1 MRIIFRVII
10 IDDEAIIRHGISNYI
25 KILRLDFD
33 VVATFDDGKEA
44 IEYLKNNDVD
54 VVVTDIR
61 MTEVS
66 GIDVIQFVHNFKP
79 HAKIIVISGYK
90 DFEYTKAAIE
100 NNVMYYLT
108 KPTRLKDISLVF
120 QKIKEKLLEENQV
133 RLEQKQHKELLRY
146 TKHKFYIDIF
156 ENKLDDYQSKIDYI
170 TPFENLKDSVFVLSE
185 MKITNYSSYISNAW
199 QYTHDGLISAINN
212 LVQMCDSQNALEHY
226 LIKQEEDTLLY
237 LSSCDANY
245 DPIKLEQ
252 QIRSFYD
259 ELIQH
264 CHSILKV
271 YLTIRQVS
279 KYYGL
284 NELLQMHTNETKTN
298 NIGNSSEDHIILI
311 AKEYIEKNFEKDLTL
326 SEVSNV
332 VMLNPDYFSR
342 FFKQKTGQN
351 FVDYLANVRIKKA
364 IGLLKA
370 GNHKIYEISNMVGY
384 RSSKYFAKIF
394 RQTTGCSPKE
404 YRRKCLHEDKAKDE

>member
-1 MRIIFRVII
+1 VRIIFRVII

-25 KILRLDFD
+25 KILRLGFD

-284 NELLQMHTNETKTN
+284 NELLQMHTHETKTN

-351 FVDYLANVRIKKA
+351 FV
-364 IGLLKA
+364 
-370 GNHKIYEISNMVGY
+370 
-384 RSSKYFAKIF
+384 
-394 RQTTGCSPKE
+394 
-404 YRRKCLHEDKAKDE
+404 

>member
-1 MRIIFRVII
+1 VRIIFRVII